1 MTNLAKG
8 DEMRKWVFSLF
19 GLLIASSI
27 GLYIWADSVI
37 NEGHEPKADGTNIYA
52 IVLGARV
59 KENGEPSLTL
69 LYRLNETFQYLETYP
84 HVKVIVSGG
93 QGEDEPISEA
103 DFMYE
108 YLVREGIDERRII
121 IENQSTSTY
130 ENLLYS
136 KERLPKEVTKVT
148 IISSDF
154 HLARAKMIANE
165 LNLEADVVAAKTPKI
180 VEKKLRMREKLALIK
195 TLLLGK

>member
-1 MTNLAKG
+1 
-8 DEMRKWVFSLF
+8 MRKWVFSLF

-154 HLARAKMIANE
+154 HLARAQKIAGS
-165 LNLEADVVAAKTPKI
+165 LDLQSDVVAAQTPKV
-180 VEKKLRMREKLALIK
+180 VEAKSNFRERLALVK
-195 TLLLGK
+195 TFILRK

>member
-1 MTNLAKG
+1 
-8 DEMRKWVFSLF
+8 MRKWVFSLF